1 MTAATK
7 PTVFEALSAAMDEV
21 QAVGKGDR
29 NNEQGYSFR
38 GIDAVVNAVG
48 PVFRKHGIVPVPVKV
63 EASYRDVLT
72 SREKRSRECTVTV
85 TYRFYGPAGDFIEAQ
100 VPGESMDFGD
110 KGAPKAMS
118 VAYRILL
125 LQTLCIPT
133 HEPEP
138 DAQTYERAREDAG
151 PSAKQTAAYDE
162 LSKQIAAAESQ
173 AGLKVGWDMLVA
185 AYKADEITTQQ
196 ANELKAA
203 MTARKVELE
212 ARGDGTDSTGDGDGG
227 SAQPGPPGSG
237 PGPDGEGVGE
247 RRPGGDGEAAGAR
260 AGVQSGL
267 PEGRGVDR
275 AAQAPGGRRGAP
287 AQVGGRG
294 E

>member
-1 MTAATK
+1 MADK
-7 PTVFEALSAAMDEV
+7 PTIVEALSAAMAEV

-63 EASYRDVLT
+63 EATYRDVLT
-72 SREKRSRECTVTV
+72 SREKRSRECTATV

-138 DAQTYERAREDAG
+138 DSQSYERAAEGDNAVAVDLFAAVMDAKDET
-151 PSAKQTAAYDE
+151 ALRAAYESIKDA
-162 LSKQIAAAESQ
+162 LQQQQINERAAAQ
-173 AGLKVGWDMLVA
+173 LNAHVRKR
-185 AYKADEITTQQ
+185 KA
-196 ANELKAA
+196 
-203 MTARKVELE
+203 ELE
-212 ARGDGTDSTGDGDGG
+212 ARGDSTSDGDGG
-227 SAQPGPPGSG
+227 SAQSGPTGTG
-237 PGPDGEGVGE
+237 PGPDGEGAGGSG
-247 RRPGGDGEAAGAR
+247 PGGDGEAAGVR
-260 AGVQSGL
+260 VGVQPGVSQ
-267 PEGRGVDR
+267 GRGVDR
-275 AAQAPGGRRGAP
+275 AAQARGHGRGSPAP
-287 AQVGGRG
+287 VGG
-294 E
+294 